1 MPAPAK
7 AKALAALILLLMA
20 TACAGPPAVQEQPS
34 AEFAAEGLHP
44 VKSSGFA
51 AAYVRPDAKL
61 PSYRIVNIETLE
73 SGNIDVSLTAVA
85 GTLRRNWQMTPE
97 REAALQEVWS
107 RAMDRAFRD
116 YQRAASGEN
125 TLRISARMTGVAP
138 GRPTATT
145 VGRDL
150 QPMTS
155 SQDVVEISMEFR
167 LYNQASGELLAVIRD
182 SRTMISVA
190 MSRTAPV
197 GVETM
202 FNSWAALLRT
212 RVSGK

>member
-1 MPAPAK
+1 MLARARYLLVF
-7 AKALAALILLLMA
+7 ALLATM
-20 TACAGPPAVQEQPS
+20 TACAGPPTVQEQPS
-34 AEFAAEGLHP
+34 TEFAAEGLHP

-51 AAYVRPDAKL
+51 TAYVRLDAKL
-61 PSYRIVNIETLE
+61 SSYRTVNIETLE
-73 SGNIDVSLTAVA
+73 LDNIDVSRTAVA
-85 GTLRRNWQMTPE
+85 GTLRRNWQMTPD

-107 RAMDRAFRD
+107 RAMDRAFSG
-116 YQRAASGEN
+116 YQRAASGDN
-125 TLRISARMTGVAP
+125 TLRISTRMTGVAP

-150 QPMTS
+150 QPMGS

-167 LYNQASGELLAVIRD
+167 LYNQAGGDLLAVIRD
-182 SRTMISVA
+182 SRTMVSVA

-202 FNSWAALLRT
+202 FSSWAALMHT
-212 RVSGK
+212 RVSGR